1 MKSIKTKITAAVLL
15 CALIS
20 VAICG
25 GVSMVNAATT
35 SYESSKREMGLT
47 CEEESNQIDG
57 MLQRVA
63 QSVETVYSVAVDN
76 LKDPGKFKTS
86 RDYVTAY
93 TEDMEGILRE
103 AAANTQGAMTAYIR
117 YNPEF
122 TEPDSGLFFTR
133 DTSDSAF
140 ESITPTD
147 FSMYDPSDAEH
158 VGWYYIPVQN
168 KQATWMDPYLNSNLN
183 VYMISYV
190 IPIYVD
196 GESFGIIGMDIDFTE
211 FVNVLDQATIFDSG
225 YSMLTDEQGKIMY
238 HKDMEV
244 GSRLEEAD
252 SSLSEISS
260 VLSQP
265 DKEGTFLSYSF
276 QGEKKELY
284 YRTLANGMRFIMA
297 APSAELEGQAVRLA
311 QLIIGVSVLALLIS
325 VLIGLIIS
333 LGITR
338 PISQINQIVISTS
351 EFNFVHNPANEK
363 LYKKKDETGV
373 MAKSMHHMRANLRK
387 MIENIKN
394 TNHVMTDTM
403 AQLTDTTNQVSEM
416 GESNVAVTQE
426 MAAAMEET
434 SATMET
440 VNHTINDIKQRAEI
454 IQNRSSEGKET
465 AVEIKVRAGKL
476 KETTQTA
483 SQKTTRMYENVRK
496 KTGEA
501 MEQAKAV
508 EKINE
513 LTQAILEISSQTN
526 LLALN
531 ASIEAAR
538 AGEAGKGF
546 AVVAS
551 EIGQLADQTSKTA
564 GDINGIIDEVHLAVG
579 NMASCLQESTDFLEE
594 NVLTDYQKFTS
605 VAEGYTD
612 DAAIFEEGMTEI
624 SGQIDTLQ
632 DAIADIA
639 QAVDGVSRTVGET
652 AQGITDIAQ
661 KTQEMFHVVQLNNDL
676 VENSG
681 ENISKLQEI
690 VDMFHM

>member
-25 GVSMVNAATT
+25 GISMVNAAVT

-47 CEEESNQIDG
+47 CEEESGQIDG

-63 QSVETVYSVAVDN
+63 QSVETVYGVAVEN
-76 LKDPGKFKTS
+76 LKEPEKFKTS
-86 RDYVTAY
+86 KAYVNAY
-93 TEDMEGILRE
+93 TEKMQEILRE
-103 AAANTQGAMTAYIR
+103 AAVHTQGAMTAYIR

-122 TEPDSGLFFTR
+122 TEPTSGLFFTR
-133 DTSDSAF
+133 ESSDREF

-147 FSMYDPSDAEH
+147 FSMYDANDLEH

-168 KQATWMDPYLNSNLN
+168 KQATWMDPYLNSNLD

-196 GESFGIIGMDIDFTE
+196 GESIGIIGMDIDFTE
-211 FVNVLDQATIFDSG
+211 FVKVLDQAVVFDHG
-225 YSMLTDEQGKIMY
+225 YSLLASEQGAVMY
-238 HKDMEV
+238 HKDLEV
-244 GSRLEEAD
+244 GSQLEEAD
-252 SSLSEISS
+252 SGLAGISS
-260 VLSQP
+260 ALSQP
-265 DKEGTFLSYSF
+265 DKEGTFLSYSY

-284 YRTLANGMRFIMA
+284 YRTLTNGMRFVMT
-297 APSAELEGQAVRLA
+297 APAAELEGQAVKLA
-311 QLIIGVSVLALLIS
+311 KLIIGGSVLALIIS

-363 LYKKKDETGV
+363 LYKKKDETGA
-373 MAKSMHHMRANLRK
+373 MAKSMHHMRSNLRK
-387 MIENIKN
+387 MIENITN
-394 TNHVMTDTM
+394 TNHDMTHTM
-403 AQLTDTTNQVSEM
+403 TQLTDTTNQVSEM

-426 MAAAMEET
+426 LAAAMEET

-440 VNHTINDIKQRAEI
+440 VNSTIGDIRQRAEI
-454 IQNRSSEGKET
+454 IQSRSGEGKQT
-465 AVEIKVRAGKL
+465 ALEIKARAGQL
-476 KETTQTA
+476 KKTTQTA
-483 SQKTTRMYENVRK
+483 SEKTTRMYENVRR

-508 EKINE
+508 QKINE

-538 AGEAGKGF
+538 AGEAGRGF
-546 AVVAS
+546 AVVAD
-551 EIGQLADQTSKTA
+551 EIGQLADQTSKTV
-564 GDINGIIDEVHLAVG
+564 GDINGIIDNVHLAVD
-579 NMASCLQESTDFLEE
+579 NMTSCLQESTDFLEQ
-594 NVLTDYQKFTS
+594 NVLKDYQEFTG
-605 VAEGYTD
+605 VAERYTE
-612 DAAIFEEGMTEI
+612 DADIFEDGMTEI

-639 QAVDGVSRTVGET
+639 GAVDGVSRTVGET

-661 KTQEMFHVVQLNNDL
+661 KTQEMFQIVQVNNDL

-681 ENISKLQEI
+681 KNISKLQEI
-690 VDMFHM
+690 VEMFHM